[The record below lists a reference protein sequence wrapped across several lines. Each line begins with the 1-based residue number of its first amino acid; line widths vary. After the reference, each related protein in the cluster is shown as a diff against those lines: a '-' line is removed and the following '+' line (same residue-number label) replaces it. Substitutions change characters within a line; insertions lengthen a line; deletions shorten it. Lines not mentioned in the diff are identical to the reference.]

1 MNREKIKELEN
12 IINSDYNNIA
22 GIMVQKNG
30 VNLYEKYFNG
40 YTADNAFHV
49 FSVTKSIFSALVGI
63 AVDKGYIK
71 STDQRVMD
79 FFPDY
84 KVNPG
89 EKTIYDVTIKHL
101 LTMTAPY
108 KTAME
113 PYEEFFSSENWLEFA
128 LGLLGGEKP
137 TGDFMYSPIVGTHI
151 LSGILAKATGQPI
164 LDFASEHLFT
174 PLGIEIKEN
183 VVLATKE
190 EHIAFGMRDTHTRGW
205 VVDPQGLNTASWGL
219 TLTLTDLGK
228 IGRLYLDGGIKDG
241 KQIIPAGWIEESTR
255 EQSRWNELSYGY
267 LWWIIDNR
275 DHIYAAL
282 GDGGNALYIN
292 EKNKMVVAVTSLFGP
307 EVKDRVEF
315 ITELIEPMFE
325 EEQE

>member
-1 MNREKIKELEN
+1 MNQEKIKKLAN
-12 IINSDYNNIA
+12 IINSGYDNIA

-30 VNLYEKYFNG
+30 VNLYERYFNG

-49 FSVTKSIFSALVGI
+49 YSVTKSIFSALVGI

-71 STDQRVMD
+71 SINQSVMD

-84 KVNPG
+84 KVKAG
-89 EKTIYDVTIKHL
+89 ERAIYDVTIKHL

-113 PYEEFFSSENWLEFA
+113 PYEEFFSSGNWVEFA
-128 LGLLGGEKP
+128 LDLLGGEKP
-137 TGDFMYSPIVGTHI
+137 AGEFMYSPIVGTHI
-151 LSGILAKATGQPI
+151 LSGILAVATGRPI
-164 LDFASEHLFT
+164 LDFAMENLFT
-174 PLGIEIKEN
+174 PLGIEVKEN

-190 EHIAFGMRDTHTRGW
+190 EHIAFGMRNTHTRGW

-219 TLTLTDLGK
+219 TLTLTDMGK
-228 IGRLYLDGGIKDG
+228 IGRLYLDGGVKDG
-241 KQIIPAGWIEESTR
+241 KQIIPAGWIRESTR

-267 LWWIIDNR
+267 LWWIINNQDP
-275 DHIYAAL
+275 IYAAL

-292 EKNKMVVAVTSLFGP
+292 EKNKMVVAIASLFGP
-307 EVKDRVEF
+307 EVKDRIEF
-315 ITELIEPMFE
+315 ITGVIEPMFGGE
-325 EEQE
+325 